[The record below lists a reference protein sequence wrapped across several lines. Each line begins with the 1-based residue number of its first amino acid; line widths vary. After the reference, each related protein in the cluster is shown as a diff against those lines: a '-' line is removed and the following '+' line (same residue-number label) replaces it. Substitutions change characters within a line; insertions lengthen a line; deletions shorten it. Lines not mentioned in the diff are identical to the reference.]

1 MINQT
6 MPLFRASWKMMLRS
20 RGVIFAVLAA
30 AVPVVVLGLM
40 RDLGFGFGDQTLNF
54 FDYILPGFAVF
65 LVVYQLQ
72 DIMVAVA
79 ASYKARGILR
89 RLAVTPVSPQL
100 LVVAQMLS
108 FVVLGV
114 LAAFVILALG
124 KLIGADLVITA
135 NLLWLIPLV
144 ALVVLTALAI
154 AFIIA
159 GLTPNPQTAANVGAT
174 ISFLLFGFT
183 GVVLPIEALPGAL
196 RDIVPYAVP
205 YTALIRAIRG
215 IVLTGEGIT
224 AYGQQVRVGLVWLV
238 VAFTVAGISYRFTDE

>member
-1 MINQT
+1 

>member
-6 MPLFRASWKMMLRS
+6 MPLFRASRKMMLRS

-30 AVPVVVLGLM
+30 AVQVVVLGLM
-40 RDLGFGFGDQTLNF
+40 KDLSFGFGDQTLSF
-54 FDYILPGFAVF
+54 FDYVLPGFAVF

-100 LVVAQMLS
+100 VVATQMLS
-108 FVVLGV
+108 FVGLGV

-124 KLIGADLVITA
+124 KLIGASLAITA

-154 AFIIA
+154 AFVIA

-183 GVVLPIEALPGAL
+183 GVMLPIEALPGAL
-196 RDIVPYAVP
+196 PAIVPYVVP
-205 YTALIRAIRG
+205 YTSLIEAIRG
-215 IVLTGEGIT
+215 IALTGEGIT
-224 AYGQQVRVGLVWLV
+224 AYGKHVLVGLVWLV
-238 VAFTVAGISYRFTDE
+238 VAFTAAAFAYRFTDE

>member
-30 AVPVVVLGLM
+30 AVQVVVLGLM